1 MEGRV
6 RQLDETTRVFYAPVA
21 EDVARF
27 VGVETLVMGRVVGR
41 ADGVTA
47 VEAGGRGLEGAAPPP
62 PGAHVRVGIPPPD
75 GPLTP
80 AGGAGGGSSA
90 RNTPHGTAVRGR
102 AALSATP

>member
-47 VEAGGRGLEGAAPPP
+47 VEAGGRGLEGAAPPA
-62 PGAHVRVGIPPPD
+62 PGAHVRGGIRPPG

-80 AGGAGGGSSA
+80 PGGARGGSSA
-90 RNTPHGTAVRGR
+90 RNTPDGTVGR
-102 AALSATP
+102 VSASLYAT